1 MKIGAKVELTWNLNT
16 SLGLSHHTEGIIVD
30 VLRKNGANDILLV
43 EFPSYRGIWGLP
55 NEKSE
60 NIIVPIMMY
69 ENYNCS
75 LNI

>member
-43 EFPSYRGIWGLP
+43 EFPS
-55 NEKSE
+55 
-60 NIIVPIMMY
+60 
-69 ENYNCS
+69 
-75 LNI
+75 